1 MASTCCNI
9 GYDLLTI
16 VISIADVATDI
27 IVLIDFYNKERMSF
41 FTISLTILILAQC
54 SYAMACA
61 VRFNTLDN
69 WRAHNSCLAFCCL
82 LPFGTLVAFMIY
94 FASEETGLE
103 CFRNFMHDGL
113 NLKLN
118 NSLFKV
124 KVRDSNIV
132 TWIKKKLDK
141 HLGFIL
147 EAAIEAFPQSLLQII
162 AIVYYQEA
170 NYISVISILLSMF
183 SVISKSLI
191 LSQGIEKYTFIWT
204 WLCVVTDFFGI
215 FFTLTW
221 VFYSHN
227 SIHGEF
233 LGYFNILGQIWMYK
247 FAISTL
253 LPVVFGLVMFF
264 GFAYWFV
271 YCGML
276 CDPEFDRSLR
286 VRVGWS
292 SLWLT
297 LSPILAVLCAFA
309 ACLAGEVFC
318 FSILAMAVYA
328 FGTDRIQNSRSDHTA
343 ELVGLMLDFISNG
356 NDKRLRVLA
365 INKGVYKCTGKG
377 QQLCDFIDATYTHKD
392 GGYGAL
398 TKITYG
404 DIRTHCSNPKVASL
418 LPYLFEELMQEWR
431 GKRLASCDPNNDII
445 GGFFRCSELINFTSI
460 FFWIIPVL
468 LISKILQII
477 FPWIIVIYLSWN
489 QLLFSDTIDLFQ
501 MVMLGVCIGLHLVI
515 LLLGIHVLKI
525 HWYLWHIQPGSGSAY
540 WGNVNVASLKKHMHE
555 FYDNVCWYPQVETI
569 VFDSFLGNDIGRI
582 IMDYCKSMQL
592 HETV

>member
-1 MASTCCNI
+1 MASKIATSCCNI
-9 GYDLLTI
+9 TYDLLTI
-16 VISIADVATDI
+16 IISIADVATDV
-27 IVLIDFYNKERMSF
+27 IVLIDFYNKERMTF
-41 FTISLTILILAQC
+41 FTISLIILILAQC

-61 VRFNTLDN
+61 VRFDTIDN
-69 WRAHNSCLAFCCL
+69 WKAHNSCLAFCCL
-82 LPFGTLVAFMIY
+82 LPFGTLVAFMMY
-94 FASEETGLE
+94 FASDDTG
-103 CFRNFMHDGL
+103 CDWFSNFIEYDLGL
-113 NLKLN
+113 TC
-118 NSLFKV
+118 NSSAFAV
-124 KVRDSNIV
+124 RQRDSNMV
-132 TWIKKKLDK
+132 KWIKKKLDK

-221 VFYSHN
+221 VFYSHD

-233 LGYFNILGQIWMYK
+233 LGYFNIFGQIWIYK
-247 FAISTL
+247 FLISTL
-253 LPVVFGLVMFF
+253 LPVAFGLIVFF
-264 GFAYWFV
+264 GFAYWFL
-271 YCGML
+271 YCGLL
-276 CDPEFDRSLR
+276 CDSDFDSRPR
-286 VRVGWS
+286 RRCGWS
-292 SLWLT
+292 SLWLIF
-297 LSPILAVLCAFA
+297 SPIVAVLCAFA

-318 FSILAMAVYA
+318 FSILALVVYT
-328 FGTDRIQNSRSDHTA
+328 FGTNRIQQSRSDHTS
-343 ELVGLMLDFISNG
+343 ELVGLILDFISQG
-356 NDKRLRVLA
+356 NDKRLRILS
-365 INKGVYKCTGKG
+365 INKGLKTKSARLNKYIDTNIASDG
-377 QQLCDFIDATYTHKD
+377 CD
-392 GGYGAL
+392 GL
-398 TKITYG
+398 SKITYA
-404 DIRTHCSNPKVASL
+404 DIRKHCVNPHFASL
-418 LPYLFEELMQEWR
+418 FSYLFDTLLDEWR
-431 GKRLASCDPNNDII
+431 EQRQRLCSGDYIDTFFNCIQFLIAS
-445 GGFFRCSELINFTSI
+445 SLL
-460 FFWIIPVL
+460 FWVLPVL
-468 LISKILQII
+468 LLSKILQIL